1 MPIPTASQRKML
13 SFVAVRNWVV
23 VRAIKLRDFKLDE
36 LPPLGIALDV
46 IEELLT
52 LVGDPEVSMAGLK

>member
-1 MPIPTASQRKML
+1 ML

-36 LPPLGIALDV
+36 LPPLGISLDV

>member
-1 MPIPTASQRKML
+1 ML

-52 LVGDPEVSMAGLK
+52 LVGDPEVSMTGLK